1 MTKLWTIPV
10 VATVFWVL
18 EITVAVDSDAVN
30 VSSDGCDGTELSD
43 VNCWILVVI
52 IVDKSLDTI
61 LERELVRL
69 TTDDEISVLW
79 SDVGMMEDGV
89 ELISSVLIV
98 IEDGSENIVSA
109 VDGVVVSDKS
119 EVVL

>member
-1 MTKLWTIPV
+1 
-10 VATVFWVL
+10 
-18 EITVAVDSDAVN
+18 
-30 VSSDGCDGTELSD
+30 
-43 VNCWILVVI
+43 
-52 IVDKSLDTI
+52 
-61 LERELVRL
+61 
-69 TTDDEISVLW
+69 
-79 SDVGMMEDGV
+79 MMEDGV